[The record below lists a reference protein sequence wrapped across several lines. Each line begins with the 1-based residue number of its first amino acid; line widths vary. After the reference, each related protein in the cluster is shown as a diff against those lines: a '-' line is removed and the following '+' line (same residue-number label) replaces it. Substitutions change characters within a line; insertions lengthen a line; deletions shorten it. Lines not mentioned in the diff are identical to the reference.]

1 MILTRYLYP
10 KHNVEFSLCVSLFKK
25 DAEQAKFWAYEM
37 YYSGY
42 KKQTLVLLVEIYQE
56 FYSEDEYKPKIM
68 AFLQK
73 KRGEWS
79 KNNTKDAVVG
89 GDFNA
94 ATRVAELKSRLVS
107 KDGEAVLG
115 TNEHLSQQQNI
126 PIQNEVK
133 KILFIVLKTE
143 AIQKYKTPLLSDD
156 GISRVWKLP
165 REVCIYTCYREPGS
179 RIPQV
184 EDWRDLWLY
193 LAAECPLWATRIKK
207 FGGEADHPRREIQFV
222 HEDYEE
228 EFRNLYDMEPDEQ
241 PWSVLDKWLGI
252 DCE

>member
-25 DAEQAKFWAYEM
+25 DAEQAKFWAYEL

-42 KKQTLVLLVEIYQE
+42 KKQTVEYLVELYRE
-56 FYSEDEYKPKIM
+56 FYSEEEYKPKIM

-73 KRGEWS
+73 KRDEWS

-89 GDFNA
+89 TMIENIVRRLPDFDKIYDKWNIM
-94 ATRVAELKSRLVS
+94 KC
-107 KDGEAVLG
+107 
-115 TNEHLSQQQNI
+115 EHLSQHQNI
-126 PIQNEVK
+126 PIQNGK

-143 AIQKYKTPLLSDD
+143 AIQKYKTSTHN
-156 GISRVWKLP
+156 ITKMWKLP
-165 REVCIYTCYREPGS
+165 REVCIYPCYREPGS
-179 RIPQV
+179 RISQI

-207 FGGEADHPRREIQFV
+207 FGGEADHLRREIQFV

-241 PWSVLDKWLGI
+241 PWSVLNKWLGI
-252 DCE
+252 DVV

>member
-42 KKQTLVLLVEIYQE
+42 KKQTLDIIMEIYQE
-56 FYSEDEYKPKIM
+56 YYSEEQYKTKIM

-73 KRGEWS
+73 KQGEWT
-79 KNNTKDAVVG
+79 KNNTKEAIVG
-89 GDFNA
+89 TMIENIVRRQPDFEKIYKKWNIMQSEYRA
-94 ATRVAELKSRLVS
+94 QQLSPESLV
-107 KDGEAVLG
+107 
-115 TNEHLSQQQNI
+115 
-126 PIQNEVK
+126 EVK

-143 AIQKYKTPLLSDD
+143 AIQKYKTPLQCDHGRS
-156 GISRVWKLP
+156 SVWKLP
-165 REVCIYTCYREPGS
+165 RQVCIYPCYREPGS
-179 RIPQV
+179 RISQI

-222 HEDYEE
+222 LEDYEE

>member
-25 DAEQAKFWAYEM
+25 DAEQAKFWAYEL

-42 KKQTLVLLVEIYQE
+42 KKQTIELLMEIYRE
-56 FYSEDEYKPKIM
+56 YYSEEQYKPKIM

-73 KRGEWS
+73 KLCEWT
-79 KNNTKDAVVG
+79 KNNTKDAIAGTMIENIVRRQP
-89 GDFNA
+89 DFCRIYDKWNIMQS
-94 ATRVAELKSRLVS
+94 EK
-107 KDGEAVLG
+107 
-115 TNEHLSQQQNI
+115 QNI
-126 PIQNEVK
+126 PIPHFVEEGK

-143 AIQKYKTPLLSDD
+143 AIQKYKTPTQD
-156 GISRVWKLP
+156 RVWKLP
-165 REVCIYTCYREPGS
+165 RQVCIYPCYREPGS
-179 RIPQV
+179 RISQL
-184 EDWRDLWLY
+184 EDWRELWLY

-222 HEDYEE
+222 LEDYEE

>member
-25 DAEQAKFWAYEM
+25 DAEQSKFWAYEM
-37 YYSGY
+37 YYSDY
-42 KKQTLVLLVEIYQE
+42 KKQTVEYLVELYQE

-68 AFLQK
+68 AFLHK
-73 KRGEWS
+73 KRSEWS
-79 KNNTKDAVVG
+79 KNTSKDAVVG
-89 GDFNA
+89 TMIENIVRRQPNFCKIYKKWNIMQSEYR
-94 ATRVAELKSRLVS
+94 TQQLSPESLV
-107 KDGEAVLG
+107 
-115 TNEHLSQQQNI
+115 
-126 PIQNEVK
+126 EVK
-133 KILFIVLKTE
+133 KILFIVIKTE
-143 AIQKYKTPLLSDD
+143 AIQKYKTPTHN
-156 GISRVWKLP
+156 ITKMWKLP
-165 REVCIYTCYREPGS
+165 REVCIYPCYREPGS
-179 RIPQV
+179 RISQV

-193 LAAECPLWATRIKK
+193 LAAECPLWATRINK

>member
-42 KKQTLVLLVEIYQE
+42 KKQTLDLLMAIYQE
-56 FYSEDEYKPKIM
+56 YYSEEQYKPKIM

-73 KRGEWS
+73 KRCEWT
-79 KNNTKDAVVG
+79 KNNTKEAVVG
-89 GDFNA
+89 TMIENIVRRQPDFGKIYNKWNIMQSEYRA
-94 ATRVAELKSRLVS
+94 QQLSPESLV
-107 KDGEAVLG
+107 
-115 TNEHLSQQQNI
+115 
-126 PIQNEVK
+126 EVK

-143 AIQKYKTPLLSDD
+143 NIQKYKTPLQCDD
-156 GISRVWKLP
+156 ARSRVWKLP
-165 REVCIYTCYREPGS
+165 RQVCIYPCYREPGS
-179 RIPQV
+179 RISQL

-207 FGGEADHPRREIQFV
+207 FGGEVDHPRREIQFV

-252 DCE
+252 DCV

>member
-25 DAEQAKFWAYEM
+25 DAEQAKFWAYEL

-42 KKQTLVLLVEIYQE
+42 KKQTVEYLVELYRE
-56 FYSEDEYKPKIM
+56 FYSEEEYKPKIM

-73 KRGEWS
+73 KRDEWS

-89 GDFNA
+89 TMIENIVRRLPDFDKIYDKWNIM
-94 ATRVAELKSRLVS
+94 KC
-107 KDGEAVLG
+107 
-115 TNEHLSQQQNI
+115 EHLSQQQNI
-126 PIQNEVK
+126 PIQNGK

-143 AIQKYKTPLLSDD
+143 AIQKYKTSTHN
-156 GISRVWKLP
+156 ITKMWKLP
-165 REVCIYTCYREPGS
+165 REVCIYPCYREPGS
-179 RIPQV
+179 RISQI

-207 FGGEADHPRREIQFV
+207 FGGEADHLRREIQFV

-241 PWSVLDKWLGI
+241 PWSVLNKWLGI
-252 DCE
+252 DVV

>member
-42 KKQTLVLLVEIYQE
+42 KKQTVDLLMEIYQE
-56 FYSEDEYKPKIM
+56 YYAEEVCKPKII

-73 KRGEWS
+73 KQGEWTQD
-79 KNNTKDAVVG
+79 NTKEAIVG
-89 GDFNA
+89 TMIENIVRRRPDYYKIYDKWGIMKEN
-94 ATRVAELKSRLVS
+94 
-107 KDGEAVLG
+107 
-115 TNEHLSQQQNI
+115 QQNI
-126 PIQNEVK
+126 QIFVEDK
-133 KILFIVLKTE
+133 KIMYISLKE
-143 AIQKYKTPLLSDD
+143 ESIRKYKTPMFIPSK
-156 GISRVWKLP
+156 GWKLP
-165 REVCIYTCYREPGS
+165 RKVCLYTCYRAPGC
-179 RIPQV
+179 RVPQI

-193 LAAECPLWATRIKK
+193 LTAECPVWKTRIKK
-207 FGGEADHPRREIQFV
+207 FGGVVDHPRREIQFV

-228 EFRNLYDMEPDEQ
+228 QFRNLYDMEPDEQ